1 MSSES
6 PTGNFESDEFHEDYT
21 FERETLR
28 REYKAYT
35 FNQKGL
41 HLELEDADKLCVSNS
56 FDELNPKVISN
67 LREYFKLYSGKY
79 LSGFFN
85 AKISGKLFIG
95 IDDWGILKGIPFKGD
110 LPTEMLTAKFYQ
122 YLKSTVLNKQFS
134 GNLEDFVK
142 VKFIKINYSDEKVKM
157 HVKQHNPDYIK
168 YLEKKA
174 EYNKIMRFHHEEFD
188 NWKIRYAF
196 AQQKLI
202 HLLNN
207 SETRLLIIDCIK
219 NYVPPTTDNIS
230 DLLANKLL
238 VIKLLE
244 TGEKIPL
251 LDGTETSDFFAD
263 SSNPYFW
270 ASEWK
275 ENKCKELL
283 LEKPKPPRIFFPEL
297 NTPYNLINSV
307 SNMIPYW
314 MSNNSDM
321 NLYLVQIDFNY
332 DHEIMNKLGK
342 WYYKNNFK
350 KWVSCKRMIK
360 SDGEPANLTE

>member
-1 MSSES
+1 MSSI
-6 PTGNFESDEFHEDYT
+6 PPKGNYLSGEYLDDET
-21 FERETLR
+21 RE
-28 REYKAYT
+28 REYKVFSITVNERNMGIHVA
-35 FNQKGL
+35 
-41 HLELEDADKLCVSNS
+41 AKLCASNS

-67 LREYFKLYSGKY
+67 VKEYFKCYSGKY

-95 IDDWGILKGIPFKGD
+95 IDDWGILRGIPFKGD
-110 LPTEMLTAKFYQ
+110 LPIEMLTAKFYK
-122 YLKSTVLNKQFS
+122 YLKSIIQNKQFS

-142 VKFIKINYSDEKVKM
+142 IKFIKIDYPDEKVKM
-157 HVKQHNPDYIK
+157 HVKQHNPKYIK

-174 EYNKIMRFHHEEFD
+174 EYDRIMSIHREEFD
-188 NWKIRYAF
+188 NWKVRYAF

-207 SETRLLIIDCIK
+207 SETRLLIIDYIK
-219 NYVPPTTDNIS
+219 NYVPPTTDSIP
-230 DLLANKLL
+230 DLLKNKLH
-238 VIKLLE
+238 VIKRLE
-244 TGEKIPL
+244 SGEKIPL

-283 LEKPKPPRIFFPEL
+283 LEKPKAPKILFPEI

-321 NLYLVQIDFNY
+321 NLYLIQIDFNY
-332 DHEIMNKLGK
+332 DDEIMNKLGK
-342 WYYKNNFK
+342 WYYKNNLK
-350 KWVSCKRMIK
+350 KWVSCKRIIK

>member
-1 MSSES
+1 MSSIS
-6 PTGNFESDEFHEDYT
+6 YKSNYVSDEYLED
-21 FERETLR
+21 ENRE
-28 REYKAYT
+28 REYKTFT
-35 FNQKGL
+35 FNLKGL
-41 HLELEDADKLCVSNS
+41 NIELEDAVKLCISNK
-56 FDELNPKVISN
+56 FNELNPKVISN
-67 LREYFKLYSGKY
+67 LREYLKYYSSKY

-85 AKISGKLFIG
+85 TKISGKLFIG
-95 IDDWGILKGIPFKGD
+95 IDDWGVLKGIPFKGD
-110 LPTEMLTAKFYQ
+110 LPIEMLTAKFYQ
-122 YLKSTVLNKQFS
+122 YLKSSTQNKQFI
-134 GNLEDFVK
+134 GDLENFIK
-142 VKFIKINYSDEKVKM
+142 LKFIKIYYPDEKLKM
-157 HVKQHNPDYIK
+157 YAQQQNPEYIK

-174 EYNKIMRFHHEEFD
+174 EYDKIMSIHREEFE
-188 NWKIRYAF
+188 NWKIRYSF

-219 NYVPPTTDNIS
+219 NHVSSLTDSIPNI
-230 DLLANKLL
+230 LENKLK
-238 VIKLLE
+238 VIKRLE

-283 LEKPKPPRIFFPEL
+283 LEKPKPPKILFPEL

-321 NLYLVQIDFNY
+321 NLYLIQIDFNY
-332 DHEIMNKLGK
+332 NHEIMNKLGK
-342 WYYKNNFK
+342 WYYKNNLK
-350 KWVSCKRMIK
+350 KWVSCKRIIK
-360 SDGEPANLTE
+360 PDGEPANLNE

>member
-1 MSSES
+1 MSSRLS
-6 PTGNFESDEFHEDYT
+6 KSNYVSDEYLEDET
-21 FERETLR
+21 RE
-28 REYKAYT
+28 REYKAFT
-35 FNQKGL
+35 FNLKGL
-41 HLELEDADKLCVSNS
+41 RLEAEDAVNLCVSNE

-67 LREYFKLYSGKY
+67 LREYFKYYSGKY

-110 LPTEMLTAKFYQ
+110 LPTDMLTAKFYQ
-122 YLKSTVLNKQFS
+122 YLKSSIQNKQFS

-142 VKFIKINYSDEKVKM
+142 VKFIKIDYSDEKVKM
-157 HVKQHNPDYIK
+157 HVKQHNPEYIK

-174 EYNKIMRFHHEEFD
+174 EYDKIMSIHREEFE
-188 NWKIRYAF
+188 NWKVRYAF

-219 NYVPPTTDNIS
+219 NYVPPTSDNIS

-244 TGEKIPL
+244 SGEKIPL

-283 LEKPKPPRIFFPEL
+283 LEKPKAPKILFPEI

-332 DHEIMNKLGK
+332 DDEIMGKLGK
-342 WYYKNNFK
+342 WYYKNNLK
-350 KWVSCKRMIK
+350 KWVSCKRIIK
-360 SDGEPANLTE
+360 SDGEPANLNE